1 MALAALTSCSIQESE
16 VLGDGN
22 SKTIVFYGEA
32 FPQTKTSIGS
42 PEDGKYPVLWS
53 AGDQIG
59 IYGMNSGFLNEAATL
74 DDGSA
79 GYNSGIFVLNT
90 TEQGAVEAQD
100 LVIYYPY
107 STGTEYSDGALHSVI
122 PYEQK
127 QARPGDSGHTGKYAL
142 AYAKSAIEDA
152 DADGNNP
159 PVQFSLTHAV
169 AYVKF
174 VVSGGSF
181 SSWRLNGV
189 SLYSEGAHITGDISA
204 NVTTG
209 EVTGIYQRDHAVVTV
224 EEPADLSQ
232 PQEIW
237 MVTAPC
243 DLTGKETVVSVSM
256 TDGSV
261 IKTIPMKMNLGQL
274 KANAVNVI
282 PVTVDD
288 SKVAADFPWY
298 ETDETRELAA
308 GWAYGPENTYI
319 FTESG
324 QEKILDVKARGYY
337 IGIEEP
343 KKVMIMFGEN
353 TYGSKA
359 CLEAESSTPG
369 SYFGN
374 PSFSDLGADY
384 TVRVK
389 VIPEQAT
396 IPSWFGKVAIANEN
410 NEYLWAYTIWYV
422 PGGVKEEQYSN
433 AVVMDR
439 LLGNMEPHTD
449 NNKAY
454 GAYFQWGRP
463 FSYSWG
469 TGSYTADY
477 SAIRELLTSARK
489 VDKFLG
495 TDGID
500 NANGDWWL
508 GDQTGARSDRKDD
521 FWGNPNNGTG
531 AGSADNGVK
540 TVFDP
545 CPEGWMVVSPA
556 VLKEV
561 VAGRDADVT
570 AGSGMSWLTYKY
582 QGENISWW
590 PLAGLKNGRNTGN
603 EGSSNVMAT
612 CWSNSPYSGYGSTEH
627 NAYCMYYN
635 KNTGESNDNTE
646 RSYGLSVRCMKV
658 Q

>member
-59 IYGMNSGFLNEAATL
+59 IYGMNIGFLNEAATL

-90 TEQGAVEAQD
+90 TEQVAVDAQD

-181 SSWRLNGV
+181 SSWKLNGV

-209 EVTGIYQRDHAVVTV
+209 EVTGAYQRDHAVVTV
-224 EEPADLSQ
+224 EETADLSQ

-274 KANAVNVI
+274 EANAVNVI

-324 QEKILDVKARGYY
+324 QEMILDVKARGYY

-343 KKVMIMFGEN
+343 KKVNIMIGDN
-353 TYGSKA
+353 NLAGRG
-359 CLEAESSTPG
+359 CLEAETSKPG
-369 SYFGN
+369 SWWGAPDFV
-374 PSFSDLGADY
+374 DLGADY

-389 VIPEQAT
+389 VLPENAS
-396 IPSWFGKVAIANEN
+396 ISEWFGKIGIADEN
-410 NEYLWAYTIWYV
+410 NEYLWAITIWYV
-422 PGGVKEEQYSN
+422 PGGVQEEQYRT

-439 LLGNMEPHTD
+439 MLGGRAPQADD
-449 NNKAY
+449 NKCY

-463 FSYSWG
+463 FPFSWG
-469 TGSYTADY
+469 SGTFGSAATTARD
-477 SAIRELLTSARK
+477 LKQSARN
-489 VDKFLG
+489 VDKVLFYK
-495 TDGID
+495 DVE

-531 AGSADNGVK
+531 AGSAENGVK

-545 CPEGWMVVSPA
+545 CPVGWMVASPA
-556 VLKEV
+556 VIKEF

-570 AGSGMSWLTYKY
+570 SGSVMKWLTYKY
-582 QGENISWW
+582 DDTNTSYW
-590 PLAGLKNGRNTGN
+590 PLGGYKDGSDAGNG
-603 EGSSNVMAT
+603 GSNLIAMT
-612 CWSNSPYSGYGSTEH
+612 CWSNSPYAGYGSSDH
-627 NAYCMYYN
+627 KAYCYTYN
-635 KNTGESNDNTE
+635 NNLQKSEEEYN
-646 RSYGLSVRCMKV
+646 RAYGFNVRCMKV